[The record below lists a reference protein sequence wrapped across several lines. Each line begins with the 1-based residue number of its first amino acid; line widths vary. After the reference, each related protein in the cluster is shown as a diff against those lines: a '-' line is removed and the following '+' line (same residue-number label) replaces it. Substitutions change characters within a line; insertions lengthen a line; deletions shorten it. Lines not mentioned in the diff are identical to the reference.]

1 MIEAVI
7 TLPPVVIT
15 DLFGLRPSTAETW
28 AKYANDSRTHYLAAR
43 A

>member
-7 TLPPVVIT
+7 TLPPIVIT
-15 DLFGLRPSTAETW
+15 DLFGLHPSTSEKG